1 MPDGRYSVFPF
12 LSDNLFQ
19 KGNKMLFSYNW
30 LKEYLEGAPPARE
43 LAERLTMTGTEIE
56 SVVET
61 GGGFTNVVTAQV
73 VECER
78 HPNADKLSLCKVRTD
93 REELSIVCG
102 ARNMKPGDKVA
113 LALPG
118 AELPGGFKIKKS
130 KIRGVESQGM
140 MCSEVE
146 LGLKDTSEGIMIL
159 PEDAPLGV
167 DFRTL
172 LGADFMMEAGITPNR
187 ADLLSI
193 RGMAREAAA
202 VTGAAFKDKEF
213 RVEEAGR
220 PVGECAAVSIEKD
233 APCRRYAARVVDGV
247 TIGPSPDDVKA
258 RLEAHGVRSINNVVD
273 VTNLVLLETG
283 QPLHA
288 FDLDRLDGA
297 SVNVRPAREG
307 ETIITIDGKE
317 RKLDPSMLVIADKN
331 GPAALAGVM
340 GGSPSEVTDS
350 TKRVLI
356 ESAWFEPSSVRR
368 TSRKLSLSTESSYRF
383 ERGVDIEGVAKALDM
398 AASLILKLA
407 GGKAAKGPIDIY
419 PGKAAPPEI
428 AFSTE
433 RASRV
438 LGIGV
443 KTEQVLDILGRLGIS
458 ARESSPGVVSAL
470 PPTYRMDLTTEID
483 LMEEVARIFGYNN
496 IPTTLP
502 IATVAPGETGKPTA
516 FKRRIRSLLSGA
528 GFTEVMNYSF
538 VSKELFAMAGEGA
551 GVELLNP
558 LTEEQTV
565 MRADLIPSLLENM
578 ARNLAHKRED
588 LRIFELAPAFV
599 PGEGVP
605 VEKWKVAG
613 LLYGLRYEP
622 GWSFPKDAVDFFD
635 TKGVVERLLEGLGA
649 EGARFEAA
657 VHPLLHPGKTAA
669 LKAGGKPAGILGE
682 LHPDLL
688 DRYGLR
694 KPAYVFEL
702 DVEPI
707 EKASGKGKK
716 YRELPRFPES
726 ARDIAFIVS
735 EGVPFGDIMEAIRKT
750 DLKTIET
757 VELFDVYYGR
767 NIPSGTRSLAVR
779 VTYRSRERTL
789 TNQEVEETHGR
800 VVKTLFERFKAEVRV
815 S

>member
-1 MPDGRYSVFPF
+1 
-12 LSDNLFQ
+12 
-19 KGNKMLFSYNW
+19 MLFSYNW

-56 SVVET
+56 SVAET
-61 GGGFTNVVTAQV
+61 GGGFTNVITAQV
-73 VECER
+73 VECEK
-78 HPNADKLSLCKVRTD
+78 HPNADKLSLCKVRTGK
-93 REELSIVCG
+93 EELAIVCG
-102 ARNMKPGDKVA
+102 AKNMKPGDKVA

-167 DFRTL
+167 DFRTI

-202 VTGAAFKDKEF
+202 VTQAVFKEKEF
-213 RVEEAGR
+213 KVDEAGR
-220 PVGECAAVSIEKD
+220 PIAECATVSIEKG
-233 APCRRYAARVVDGV
+233 APCRRYAARVIEGV
-247 TIGPSPDDVKA
+247 SIGPSPDEIKN

-288 FDLDRLDGA
+288 FDLDKLNGA
-297 SVNVRPAREG
+297 SIIVRSAGEG
-307 ETIITIDGKE
+307 ETIATIDGKT
-317 RKLDPSMLVIADKN
+317 RNLDPSTLVIADAN
-331 GPAALAGVM
+331 APVALAGVM
-340 GGSPSEVTDS
+340 GGGGSEVTGS
-350 TKRVLI
+350 TKRILI

-368 TSRKLSLSTESSYRF
+368 ASRKHALSTESSYRF
-383 ERGVDIEGVAKALDM
+383 ERGVDIEGVTRALDM
-398 AASLILKLA
+398 AASLVLKLA
-407 GGKAAKGPIDIY
+407 GGKAAKGSIDMY
-419 PGKAAPPEI
+419 PEKYAPAEI
-428 AFSTE
+428 TFRTE
-433 RASRV
+433 RAARV
-438 LGIGV
+438 LGV
-443 KTEQVLDILGRLGIS
+443 RVTTDEALNILSRLGI
-458 ARESSPGVVSAL
+458 AGREASPGIISAM
-470 PPTYRMDLTTEID
+470 PPSYRMDLTTEID

-502 IATVAPGETGKPTA
+502 IAAMSPGETAMATA
-516 FKRRIRSLLSGA
+516 LRRSIRSLLSGS

-538 VSKELFAMAGEGA
+538 VSRELFAMAGVKAGK

-558 LTEEQTV
+558 LTEEQAV
-565 MRADLIPSLLENM
+565 MRAGLIPSLLENM
-578 ARNLAHKRED
+578 ARNLAWKRED
-588 LRIFELAPAFV
+588 LRIYEIAPAFV
-599 PGEGVP
+599 PGEGLP
-605 VEKWKVAG
+605 EERWKLAG
-613 LLYGLRYEP
+613 LLYGNRYEP

-635 TKGVVERLLEGLGA
+635 AKGVIERLFEGLGI
-649 EGARFEAA
+649 EGARFEASG
-657 VHPLLHPGKTAA
+657 HPLLHPGKTAA
-669 LKAGGKPAGILGE
+669 VKLEGRHAGVLGE
-682 LHPDLL
+682 LHPDLWG
-688 DRYGLR
+688 RYGLR

-702 DVEPI
+702 DIEPV

-735 EGVPFGDIMEAIRKT
+735 EDVPFGDIYEAIRKT

-789 TNQEVEETHGR
+789 TNQEVEDTHGK

>member
-1 MPDGRYSVFPF
+1 
-12 LSDNLFQ
+12 
-19 KGNKMLFSYNW
+19 MLFSYNW

-56 SVVET
+56 SVTEI
-61 GGGFTNVVTAQV
+61 GAGFTNVVTAQV
-73 VECER
+73 LECEK

-93 REELSIVCG
+93 KEELSIVCG
-102 ARNMKPGDKVA
+102 AKNMKPGDKVA

-167 DFRTL
+167 DFRTI

-213 RVEEAGR
+213 KVDEAGR
-220 PVGECAAVSIEKD
+220 PIGECASVSIEKD
-233 APCRRYAARVVDGV
+233 APCRRYAARVVEGV
-247 TIGPSPDDVKA
+247 QIGPSPDDIKA

-288 FDLDRLDGA
+288 FDLDKLNGA
-297 SVNVRPAREG
+297 VINVRPAREG
-307 ETIITIDGKE
+307 ETIETIDGKT
-317 RKLDPSMLVIADKN
+317 RNLDASMLVIADSK
-331 GPAALAGVM
+331 GPVALAGVM
-340 GGSPSEVTDS
+340 GGSGSEVTGS
-350 TKRVLI
+350 TKRILI

-368 TSRKLSLSTESSYRF
+368 ASRKHALSTESSYRF
-383 ERGVDIEGVAKALDM
+383 ERGVDIEGVTRALDM
-398 AASLILKLA
+398 AASLVLKLA
-407 GGKAAKGPIDIY
+407 GGQAAKGSIDIY
-419 PGKAAPPEI
+419 PGKYAPAGI
-428 AFSTE
+428 TFRTE
-433 RASRV
+433 RASRI
-438 LGIGV
+438 LGVGV
-443 KTEQVLDILGRLGIS
+443 RTEEALNILGRLGIS
-458 ARESSPGVVSAL
+458 ARETSPGVISAA
-470 PPTYRMDLTTEID
+470 PPSYRMDLTTEID

-502 IATVAPGETGKPTA
+502 IAAVSPGETGEPTA
-516 FKRRIRSLLSGA
+516 LRRSIRSLLSGS

-538 VSKELFAMAGEGA
+538 ISRDLFAMAGGEA
-551 GVELLNP
+551 VKGVELLNP

-565 MRADLIPSLLENM
+565 MRTGLIPSLLENM
-578 ARNLAHKRED
+578 ARNLAWKRED
-588 LRIFELAPAFV
+588 LRIFEIAPAFV
-599 PGEGVP
+599 PGDGLPGET
-605 VEKWKVAG
+605 WKIAG
-613 LLYGLRYEP
+613 LLYGNRYEP
-622 GWSFPKDAVDFFD
+622 GWSYPKDTVDFFD
-635 TKGVVERLLEGLGA
+635 VKGVIERMLEGLGV

-657 VHPLLHPGKTAA
+657 GHPLLHPGKTAA
-669 LKAGGKPAGILGE
+669 LKISGKHAGILGE
-682 LHPDLL
+682 LHPDLWG
-688 DRYGLR
+688 RYGLR

-702 DVEPI
+702 EIEPI
-707 EKASGKGKK
+707 EKSSGKGKK

-726 ARDIAFIVS
+726 ARDIAFILS
-735 EGVPFGDIMEAIRKT
+735 EDVPFGDIYEAIRKI

-789 TNQEVEETHGR
+789 TDQEVEDTHGK
-800 VVKTLFERFKAEVRV
+800 VLKMLSERFKAEIRV